1 MFFEVVYQF
10 EVHGHVLVV
19 VEGEGADEMIEILD
33 EVAEDWDFVFF
44 CYQVDRFRQ
53 QFFLYLVVHHTLI
66 QQRKAKYT
74 KIYNLT
80 LVEMD

>member
-33 EVAEDWDFVFF
+33 EVAED
-44 CYQVDRFRQ
+44 
-53 QFFLYLVVHHTLI
+53 
-66 QQRKAKYT
+66 
-74 KIYNLT
+74 
-80 LVEMD
+80 